1 MKLFTADKIRE
12 LDQYTIQHEP
22 IASIDLMERA
32 ADALFEVILSMYPV
46 TGTKFCI
53 FAGPGNNGGDALA
66 LARKMQ
72 LLPYEV
78 QIHLFGAD
86 NFSEDCITNKNR
98 LIQQYPHLLTE
109 HKYTF
114 AEPEIHEDTII
125 IDGLFG
131 SGLNRPLT
139 GIYADVIDFI
149 NKTKNTVIAIDIP
162 SGLFAEGCHCG
173 ETPVVKADHTLSF
186 QFPKLAFFFR
196 ENESIVG
203 DWSVLDIGLHPQGI
217 ENTDTNYHYLD
228 RSDLISILRKR
239 KKFSHKGTYGHL
251 ALIAGSE
258 GMAGAAV
265 LAARSAVKSGLGLL
279 TVCSLECN
287 RVIVQTAVPEAIY
300 LSCHSSGCL
309 ATGFSENRYDAV
321 AIGPGLGT
329 GGLSVQMLT
338 DLLNNFN
345 KPCVFDADALNI
357 ISEHREMLK
366 HLPRNS
372 ILTPHPKEFERLLGE
387 SVQDSFDVVESAT
400 EMACKYH
407 LIIVLKG
414 RYTRIVTPDGN
425 ICFNSTGNPGMAT
438 GGTGDVLTG
447 MIGSLLAQ
455 GYEPEVAAK
464 LGVFLHGMAA
474 DIALESES
482 EESLIA
488 SDIINHLGRAFKQ
501 VSKTE

>member
-22 IASIDLMERA
+22 ISSIDLMERA
-32 ADALFEVILSMYPV
+32 ANALFEAILSMYPV

-53 FAGPGNNGGDALA
+53 FAGPGNNGGDALV

-78 QIHLFGAD
+78 QVHLFGAG
-86 NFSEDCITNKNR
+86 NLSADCTTNKNR

-109 HKYTF
+109 HKHTF
-114 AEPEIHEDTII
+114 VEPTIHEETII

-131 SGLNRPLT
+131 SGLNRPLA

-149 NKTKNTVIAIDIP
+149 NKTKNTVIAIDVP
-162 SGLFAEGCHCG
+162 SGLPADSCHYSK
-173 ETPVVKADHTLSF
+173 TSVVKADYTLSF

-196 ENESIVG
+196 ENEGIVG

-228 RSDLISILRKR
+228 RSNLISILRKR

-251 ALIAGSE
+251 ALVAGSE

-265 LAARSAVKSGLGLL
+265 LAAKSAAKSGLGLL
-279 TVCSLECN
+279 TAYGPECN
-287 RVIVQTAVPEAIY
+287 RVILQTAVPEAIY
-300 LSCHSSGCL
+300 LSCRSGDCS
-309 ATGFSENRYDAV
+309 ATELLEKSYDAV

-329 GGLSVQMLT
+329 GNLSVQVLT
-338 DLLNNFN
+338 DLLDKYN
-345 KPCVFDADALNI
+345 KPCVFDADALNV

-372 ILTPHPKEFERLLGE
+372 ILTPHPKEFERLLGR
-387 SVQDSFDVVESAT
+387 SVQDSFVAIESAV
-400 EMACKYH
+400 EMARKYH

-482 EESLIA
+482 EESLTA
-488 SDIINHLGRAFKQ
+488 GDIINHLGRAFKQ

>member
-1 MKLFTADKIRE
+1 MKLFTANKIRE

-32 ADALFEVILSMYPV
+32 ADALFEAILSMYPV

-78 QIHLFGAD
+78 QVHLFGTDNLSAD
-86 NFSEDCITNKNR
+86 CTTNKNR
-98 LIQQYPHLLTE
+98 LIHQYPHLLTE
-109 HKYTF
+109 HKHTF
-114 AEPEIHEDTII
+114 VEPVIHEEAVI

-131 SGLNRPLT
+131 SGLNRPLA

-162 SGLFAEGCHCG
+162 SGLFADGCHHG
-173 ETPVVKADHTLSF
+173 ETPVVKADYTLSF

-217 ENTDTNYHYLD
+217 ENTDTDYHYLD
-228 RSDLISILRKR
+228 KLDITSMLRKR
-239 KKFSHKGTYGHL
+239 EKFSHKGTYGHL

-265 LAARSAVKSGLGLL
+265 LAAKSAIRSGLGLL
-279 TVCSLECN
+279 TTCGPECN
-287 RVIVQTAVPEAIY
+287 RMIVQTAVPEAIY
-300 LSCHSSGCL
+300 LSCCAGDCM
-309 ATGFSENRYDAV
+309 TKFSEKNSYDAV

-329 GGLSVQMLT
+329 GSVQVLT
-338 DLLNNFN
+338 DLLDNFN
-345 KPCVFDADALNI
+345 KPCVVDADALNI
-357 ISEHREMLK
+357 ISEHRGMLNN
-366 HLPRNS
+366 LPRNS

-387 SVQDSFDVVESAT
+387 PVQDSFVAMESAV

-414 RYTRIVTPDGN
+414 KYTRIVTPDGN
-425 ICFNSTGNPGMAT
+425 VYFNSTGNPGMAT

-455 GYEPEVAAK
+455 GYEPEAAAK

-482 EESLIA
+482 EESLTA
-488 SDIINHLGRAFKQ
+488 GDIVNHLGRAFKHCIGI
-501 VSKTE
+501 